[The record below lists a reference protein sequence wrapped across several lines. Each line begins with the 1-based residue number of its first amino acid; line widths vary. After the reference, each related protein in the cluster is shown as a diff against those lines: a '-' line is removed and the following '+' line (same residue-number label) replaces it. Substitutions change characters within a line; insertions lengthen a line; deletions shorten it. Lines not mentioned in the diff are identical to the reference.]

1 MQLLLALAT
10 ATWGREVGHT
20 HSRVSLEILTWPHL
34 TVSNLQMLVRQAGFL
49 EYIVD
54 RRTEGAHSGK
64 VAKYSIVQVCDNTY
78 LTSTLAM
85 CPL

>member
-10 ATWGREVGHT
+10 ATWGREVGGHP
-20 HSRVSLEILTWPHL
+20 LLCFPYYNLIIPD
-34 TVSNLQMLVRQAGFL
+34 LQMLVRQAGFL

-64 VAKYSIVQVCDNTY
+64 VAKYSIVQV
-78 LTSTLAM
+78 A
-85 CPL
+85 